1 MRRLSI
7 LSALVPLLVACGS
20 SSPSAD
26 YTEFCKVAAS
36 METAGSGP
44 HGEDPAAITDPN
56 VMRDTWE
63 QAATIARNLRDAS
76 PADIKDDV
84 ALVAQSVIDTNDLFS
99 KHDYDLVEIA
109 KNDELRSEFDEINQ
123 REGLAEAS
131 TRFNNFL
138 RDNCPTT

>member
-1 MRRLSI
+1 
-7 LSALVPLLVACGS
+7 
-20 SSPSAD
+20 
-26 YTEFCKVAAS
+26 

-99 KHDYDLVEIA
+99 EHDYNLVEIA
-109 KNDELRSEFDEINQ
+109 KNDELRSEFDKINQ